1 MQRRAGLW
9 QRSCPACG
17 KFVVDLKVAER
28 WCDVLNCLCG
38 CWIYPMPD
46 VILLDQRTSS
56 FVYYHVFVVCVSY
69 SWRSCPMRVLGL
81 TMWLDWLIW
90 PVGLTGW
97 LNLSLSLPRPIGSLE
112 PYVVVTSTHND
123 HIHGHI
129 HQSQMCNLECNLWKF
144 ECPSHC
150 KPETTIHKSQKV
162 QFTFL
167 CKSRNKVEICVDQLN
182 AISILRLNW
191 KVLETPLYW
200 FQEFWCKCIS
210 AFIIH
215 TMFTCTW
222 DATSSCLRRD
232 ASPGTYTKTWWTF
245 Q

>member
-1 MQRRAGLW
+1 MLLLCVCLTLGDPALWGLW
-9 QRSCPACG
+9 PERSCPACG

-56 FVYYHVFVVCVSY
+56 FVYYHVVVVCVSY
-69 SWRSCPMRVLGL
+69 TWRSCLMRVFGL

-90 PVGLTGW
+90 PVGLAGW

-112 PYVVVTSTHND
+112 PDVVVTSTHND

-167 CKSRNKVEICVDQLN
+167 CKSHNKLEFCVNQLN
-182 AISILRLNW
+182 AISKLRLNW
-191 KVLETPLYW
+191 KMLDWEKMESNAQAV
-200 FQEFWCKCIS
+200 CK
-210 AFIIH
+210 H
-215 TMFTCTW
+215 VQ
-222 DATSSCLRRD
+222 
-232 ASPGTYTKTWWTF
+232 K
-245 Q
+245 